1 MSKQQGMALVLVLWI
16 LSLLTIMAG
25 SFALSMRRETAM
37 ISGLRNNAEAM
48 ATAESGLAIAEWML
62 QNPNTNKRWRVDGS
76 IYQINTA
83 NAKLRIRLLS
93 ETGKINVN
101 NAEQSLLQNV
111 MNYAPTGA
119 KAQLPSTTVD
129 RAAAILDWSDSDDL
143 ARLDGAEKQQYQDA
157 GLNYQP
163 RNRPFQSLEELQMV
177 LGMDVATFKW
187 LEPLITVYS
196 NQTQIDLQL
205 ASKEVLQVMPNV
217 DTGLINSYVAA
228 RVESAKNNLPAP
240 PWPLDVGQLAGAGAA
255 TADVTVLTIVSEV
268 QLDDQSTA
276 LVNALVKKSDGT
288 QTTPF
293 QVLRWQRTATNNES
307 LFTNKMSE
315 LVVKNYAESEFNN

>member
-25 SFALSMRRETAM
+25 SFALSMRRETA
-37 ISGLRNNAEAM
+37 IITGLRNNSEAI

-62 QNPNTNKRWRVDGS
+62 QNPDVNKRWRADGS
-76 IYQINTA
+76 IYQINTT

-93 ETGKINVN
+93 ETGKININ
-101 NAEQSLLQNV
+101 NVEQPLLQNL
-111 MNYAPTGA
+111 MNYAPNGG

-129 RAAAILDWSDSDDL
+129 RAAAILDWRDSDDL
-143 ARLDGAEKQQYQDA
+143 TRIDGAEKQQYQDA

-163 RNRPFQSLEELQMV
+163 RNRSFESLEELQMV
-177 LGMDVATFKW
+177 LGMDAATLQW

-196 NQTQIDLQL
+196 EQAQIDLQL
-205 ASKEVLQVMPNV
+205 ASKEVLQVMPSVNA
-217 DTGLINSYVAA
+217 GLIDSYVAA
-228 RVESAKNNLPAP
+228 RVESARNNLPSP
-240 PWPLDVGQLAGAGAA
+240 PWPLDVGQSTGAGA
-255 TADVTVLTIVSEV
+255 TTDVTLLTIISEV
-268 QLDDQSTA
+268 QRDDQSTS
-276 LVNALVKKSDGT
+276 LINALVKKSNGS

-293 QVLRWQRTATNNES
+293 QVLRWQRTVANNGS

-315 LVVKNYAESEFNN
+315 LVVKNYAESELNN